1 MEGIYPKSEF
11 LPTPDCWFTSIPLG
25 ADLYRSS
32 TWLSVACRN
41 LLHSHFH
48 ACSSSYFLIPP
59 GTGQPL
65 PYKPVHL
72 TGHGRAE
79 VCQWPQC
86 FGSSVCDSRRT
97 VEECHPLQR
106 TSVPWVLL
114 SDLTQKHGLQSHTE
128 FTSQLC
134 HLFSCDLGHGS

>member
-11 LPTPDCWFTSIPLG
+11 LFYPPPPDCWFTSIPLG
-25 ADLYRSS
+25 VDLYRSS

-41 LLHSHFH
+41 LLHSRFH

-72 TGHGRAE
+72 TVVMVMVEQKSASLP
-79 VCQWPQC
+79 VA
-86 FGSSVCDSRRT
+86 SV
-97 VEECHPLQR
+97 LWKQR
-106 TSVPWVLL
+106 L
-114 SDLTQKHGLQSHTE
+114 
-128 FTSQLC
+128 
-134 HLFSCDLGHGS
+134 